1 MKKLACLIILLS
13 LAAPANA
20 QKKYPTLLWKISG
33 NGLKKPSFLYGTM
46 HVSNRVAY
54 YLSEQFFAALKSADV
69 VGLET
74 NPGEWLDNMERTGE
88 LAEFTNV
95 RETGQRNFYKTAFTI
110 SYPERR
116 LLQGIISYDPDII
129 NGLLYR
135 QNTAHENFEE
145 STYIDLFIFQSASK
159 LNKRVISLENFA
171 QSEIKAR
178 LSAIPDEDRN
188 ADTQSGTYYSNAQKI
203 EDAYRDGNLDMIDSL
218 SKLGTSKNMQ
228 RFLINERNV
237 FFVHTID
244 SVLKKESLFSGVGA
258 AHLPGD
264 KGVIELLRKK
274 GYTVEPVTPKVSKK
288 SHNTREEL
296 DLQVK
301 PVKFQKQFAGDSAF
315 SVSLPGKL
323 YPILNTGNLKY
334 FIHPDMV
341 NGNFYTVVRLKHNGP
356 LFGITSAQMLL
367 RMDSLLFEH
376 IPGKILTRK
385 DISTANGIK
394 GIEVINQTRG
404 GDQQHYQIFFTDLEI
419 MMFKLGGKGDY
430 ASSNDAR
437 QFFNS
442 IQFIQKPAHEVEYS
456 PATGGFSV
464 RLPSNYNYVKR
475 NGGAVSELVEELFAY
490 NKGKEEAFGVNQA
503 IYNDFTYLEEDTFE
517 LHQFAKHIL
526 ENYGFKGSAAPV
538 KQELGFPC
546 IRFTG
551 KSEHANLYGKLYIKG
566 VHYYFVYHLSQKESG
581 FDNGFFNSFRLT
593 DFNYINPLKEV
604 TDKDFYFKVTDE
616 VTENALSRFNE
627 AYVQAY
633 EATRTKKDSVKVNY
647 DFRTATKYYYSPSSN
662 EYINITYE
670 KYNDY
675 DYRELGQMDEKIA
688 AALGHNSSAMVT
700 GRTSSAANGIHTF
713 RYILKDTATVRAI
726 AVKVMFRNGIMYE
739 ISVPYDTTL
748 GLRGWAKSF
757 METFEPAD
765 SVIGKDIFKY
775 KFQDLLNDLAS
786 SDSVLRREA
795 GNSIA
800 GSVSMHKIYAGDFL
814 KFISGP
820 SINNVSENSR
830 AHLFVNG
837 GTLQNEGIIEPY
849 KKLYRQYTDSF
860 YLQLCLLKGLAC
872 LKTQNA
878 YNAFQNLL
886 LAETPLVGDEST
898 VADVFALLH
907 DSLPLCRKF
916 FPQMLVLAKYEEYR
930 NPMYML
936 LAELVHQKLLSAQKY
951 RVYREQ
957 ILADANLA
965 LKRYSPAAARMSNA
979 EETDFTEKSVR
990 EMAELIKGN
999 LDALANNNFYRNSRY
1014 LKSIEATSR
1023 PSLVNYAW
1031 VLSPFYKTDEKSR
1044 QFISKL
1050 SKIKTQNILMPV
1062 ALDLLQREIKL
1073 NDTLVPYYCSNK
1085 FTRAYFYSELE
1096 KEGLTSKFDKRYL
1109 SQVQLNESVLSSQKQ
1124 LSSIYRNDGKR
1135 SEDSLVL
1142 VKELPAKNKYQA
1154 GTMYIYS
1161 SSHAKT
1167 DGEQW
1172 SALFVSNHEK
1182 GVTARIELVNTAYY
1196 TDHLKTEKEN
1206 INELLDQ
1213 FYLQFRKRAASGA
1226 PY

>member
-13 LAAPANA
+13 LAILANA
-20 QKKYPTLLWKISG
+20 QKKYPSLLWKISG
-33 NGLKKPSFLYGTM
+33 NGLKKPSYLYGTM

-95 RETGQRNFYKTAFTI
+95 RETGQRNFYKTTFTI

-135 QNTAHENFEE
+135 QSRAREDFEE

-188 ADTQSGTYYSNAQKI
+188 ADTQSGSYYSNAQKI

-341 NGNFYTVVRLKHNGP
+341 NGNFYTVVRLKHYGP
-356 LFGITSAQMLL
+356 LFGITSMQMQQ

-385 DISTANGIK
+385 DISASNGTR

-404 GDQQHYQIFFTDLEI
+404 GDQQRYQIFFTDLEI
-419 MMFKLGGKGDY
+419 IMFKLGGKGSY
-430 ASSNDAR
+430 ASSNDAK

-442 IQFIQKPAHEVEYS
+442 IQFIERPLHEAEYS
-456 PATGGFSV
+456 PVTGGFSV
-464 RLPSNYNYVKR
+464 RLPSNYRYVKR
-475 NGGAVSELVEELFAY
+475 DGGAVSDLVEELFAY
-490 NKGKEEAFGVNQA
+490 NKERGEAFGVSQA

-526 ENYGFKGSAAPV
+526 QNYGFKGSAAPV

-593 DFNYINPLKEV
+593 GFNYVNPLKEV

-627 AYVQAY
+627 AYVRAY
-633 EATRTKKDSVKVNY
+633 EATRPKKDTTKVNY

-675 DYRELGQMDEKIA
+675 DYRELELMDGKIS
-688 AALGHNSSAMVT
+688 AALRHNSSAQVSGGPT
-700 GRTSSAANGIHTF
+700 GAANGIHSF
-713 RYILKDTATVRAI
+713 RYNLKDTATVRAI

-739 ISVPYDTTL
+739 LSVPYDTTI
-748 GLRGWAKSF
+748 GLQGWAKSF

-765 SVIGKDIFKY
+765 TVIGKDIFKY
-775 KFQDLLNDLAS
+775 KFRDLLDDLAS
-786 SDSVLRREA
+786 SDTVLRRVA

-800 GSVSMHKIYAGDFL
+800 GSVSMHKIYAADFV

-820 SINNVSENSR
+820 AINHVSEGSR

-837 GTLQNEGIIEPY
+837 GTLGSEGIIEPY
-849 KKLYRQYTDSF
+849 KKLYIQYTDSF

-886 LAETPLVGDEST
+886 LTETPLVGDENT

-907 DSLPLCRKF
+907 DSLDLCRKF
-916 FPQMLVLAKYEEYR
+916 FPRLLALAKYEEYR
-930 NPMYML
+930 NPVYTL
-936 LAELVHQKLLSAQKY
+936 LAELVHQKILNAQDYKTY
-951 RVYREQ
+951 KDQ

-965 LKRYSPAAARMSNA
+965 LKRYSPMAVRASNA
-979 EETDFTEKSVR
+979 EEADFTEKSAR

-1014 LKSIEATSR
+1014 LKSLEATGR
-1023 PSLVNYAW
+1023 PPLANYAR
-1031 VLSPFYKTDEKSR
+1031 VLSPFYRTDENCR

-1050 SKIKTQNILMPV
+1050 LKIKTQNIIMPV
-1062 ALDLLQREIKL
+1062 TIDLLRQDIKV

-1096 KEGLTSKFDKRYL
+1096 KEGLTARFDKRFL
-1109 SQVQLNESVLSSQKQ
+1109 SQLQLNESVLSSQKQ
-1124 LSSIYRNDGKR
+1124 LSSIYRNEKR
-1135 SEDSLVL
+1135 PDDSLVL
-1142 VKELPAKNKYQA
+1142 VKQLPARNKYQE
-1154 GTMYIYS
+1154 GTLYIYS

-1167 DGEQW
+1167 EGEPW
-1172 SALFVSNHEK
+1172 SALFVSNHGK

-1196 TDHLKTEKEN
+1196 TDPLKTEQEN
-1206 INELLDQ
+1206 ISELVDQ
-1213 FYLQFRKRAASGA
+1213 FYLQFRKRAASGTA
-1226 PY
+1226 Y